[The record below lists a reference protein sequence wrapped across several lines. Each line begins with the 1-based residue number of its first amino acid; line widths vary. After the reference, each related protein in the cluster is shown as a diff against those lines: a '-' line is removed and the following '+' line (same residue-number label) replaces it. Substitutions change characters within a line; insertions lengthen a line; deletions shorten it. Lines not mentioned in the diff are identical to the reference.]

1 MCYLYIIAPKIKII
15 WFSILWI
22 LSVPYE
28 GFSRNAIVRT
38 KFDIYVFI
46 IVDEHELAVGRR
58 LVAMHHMGVAIHFDI
73 SRVITSTDWLV
84 WEYWYQNEQYS
95 IESVC
100 DN

>member
-1 MCYLYIIAPKIKII
+1 MQQCKGLY
-15 WFSILWI
+15 
-22 LSVPYE
+22 

-46 IVDEHELAVGRR
+46 IVDEHELAVGGR
-58 LVAMHHMGVAIHFDI
+58 LVAMHHMGVDI
-73 SRVITSTDWLV
+73 SREITSTDWLV

-100 DN
+100 DNYRRDIRIYMYVIFIYAIIGKQ